1 MSSPQTWLVTGGAG
15 FIGSH
20 LVEALLR
27 AGHNVRALDNL
38 STGKT
43 QNIAPFKS
51 SDRFLFIEGD
61 VCDPATCRKA
71 VEGANVVLHQAAL
84 GSVPLSMLEP
94 EKTHAANVTGF
105 LNMLVAARDA
115 GAKRFVYA
123 SSSAVYGDEPSLPK
137 VEERIGHPLSP
148 YAASK
153 WMDEIYADVFGRC
166 YGMETVG
173 LRYFN
178 VFGPRQDPAGA
189 YAAVIPAWI
198 AALIRNEPVRINGDG
213 ETSRDFCH
221 VANVVQA
228 NIAAGSTTNR
238 DALNQ
243 AYNIAVGGKTTLN
256 ELFALLKNGLA
267 KRFPRVQN
275 AAPIYQDFRQ
285 GDVRHSLANISKA
298 QRLLGYKPT
307 HSVAQGLDEALN
319 WYVET
324 L

>member
-1 MSSPQTWLVTGGAG
+1 LVTGAAG

-27 AGHNVRALDNL
+27 AGHRVRALDNFV
-38 STGKT
+38 TGKT
-43 QNIAPFKS
+43 QNLAAFKS
-51 SDRFLFIEGD
+51 SSRFQFIEGD
-61 VCDPATCRKA
+61 ICDPAACRQA
-71 VEGANVVLHQAAL
+71 VEGAQVVLHQAAL
-84 GSVPLSMLEP
+84 GSVPRSLIEP
-94 EKTHAANVTGF
+94 EKTHASNVTGF
-105 LNMLVAARDA
+105 LNMLIAARDA

-123 SSSAVYGDEPSLPK
+123 SSSAVYGDEPGLPK
-137 VEERIGHPLSP
+137 IEERVGRPLSP

-153 WMDEIYADVFGRC
+153 AMNEIYADVFARC

-198 AALIRNEPVRINGDG
+198 AALIHDEPVRVNGDG
-213 ETSRDFCH
+213 ETSRDFCY

-228 NIAAGSTTNR
+228 NLAAGSTSNT

-243 AYNIAVGGKTTLN
+243 VYNIAVGDRTTLN
-256 ELFALLKNGLA
+256 ELYALLRQGLA
-267 KRFPRVQN
+267 ARFPHVQKSK
-275 AAPIYQDFRQ
+275 PIYQDFRA
-285 GDVRHSLANISKA
+285 GDVRHSLADIGKA
-298 QRLLGYKPT
+298 RRLLEYTPT
-307 HSVAQGLDEALN
+307 HSVKEGLDEALS
-319 WYVET
+319 WYVQN